1 MRRPQN
7 IPNAPRPL
15 ASGPMPESSSTA
27 PIEDDAARLLKE
39 VIRRQKF
46 LAVLHAPLFRA
57 PAQRAP
63 GLPKPMRL
71 LFLFFLLPG
80 AVGTMV
86 ENLEHAVFLLGTFG
100 VLLVVALYLDVRCRQ
115 DALVALL
122 EDSDVIGP
130 AKSPAE

>member
-1 MRRPQN
+1 M
-7 IPNAPRPL
+7 
-15 ASGPMPESSSTA
+15 SESTSTA
-27 PIEDDAARLLKE
+27 STEEAASTEDQAARLLKE

-71 LFLFFLLPG
+71 LFLFFMLPG
-80 AVGTMV
+80 ALGIMV
-86 ENLEHAVFLLGTFG
+86 EDLKHAVYLGGTFG

-122 EDSDVIGP
+122 EDSDLIGP

>member
-46 LAVLHAPLFRA
+46 LAVLHAPGRA
-57 PAQRAP
+57 GLVPGRAGHGERTAGHRSAYVANRVPLISQLANILHRTRQLMVNRQLGRFTHNQMCFDRQWLQKLQRA
-63 GLPKPMRL
+63 
-71 LFLFFLLPG
+71 
-80 AVGTMV
+80 
-86 ENLEHAVFLLGTFG
+86 HAILHT
-100 VLLVVALYLDVRCRQ
+100 
-115 DALVALL
+115 
-122 EDSDVIGP
+122 
-130 AKSPAE
+130 